1 MLTLLKILLTALTF
15 VCLPTQAQLA
25 AQESGIWVTG
35 RGTAYLSDDLT
46 AADAKLR
53 ARRKARADA
62 IERALGVNITAEKFL
77 QEFEVSRSQGEA
89 GETGESFSNYIR
101 ESRRGRIVDE
111 EAWQEKSELTYFADG
126 GQVVKYVA
134 HNRFRVLKEEN
145 PPDPN
150 FKLDLMLSKSQY
162 QEGEGVVF
170 SVNATQDCYLTVFNL
185 AANDSV
191 YLIFPNVVEKSSKQ
205 KANQKRTIPG
215 FGYSFTTALPAGKDV
230 AMESIIAVASK
241 DSLVFHGKTRHRPG
255 EGYSDMWKT
264 GLNDVWR
271 WVAEVDADRR
281 VEAIESFKIYR

>member
-1 MLTLLKILLTALTF
+1 MLTFSKALLTVLAL
-15 VCLPTQAQLA
+15 VCLPAPSQLFAQD
-25 AQESGIWVTG
+25 SGIWVTG

-46 AADAKLR
+46 SADAKLR

-89 GETGESFSNYIR
+89 SETGESFSNYIR

-111 EAWQEKSELTYFADG
+111 EEWQEKSELTYFTDG

-134 HNRFRVLKEEN
+134 VNRFRVLEEDN

-150 FKLDLMLSKSQY
+150 FKLDLVLSKTQY

-191 YLIFPNVVEKSSKQ
+191 YLIFPNVVEKSNKQ
-205 KANQKRTIPG
+205 KASQKRTIPG

-241 DSLVFHGKTRHRPG
+241 DSLVFHGKTRYRPG